1 MNDNHFTH
9 ENEGKM
15 NKQESLTFLLD
26 NVDIIQE
33 GDNKAATHGIYSI
46 DDNSS
51 KKCLTFLGKT
61 NKGTARF
68 KLHEKRFNSKKVVR
82 KI

>member
-1 MNDNHFTH
+1 MNDNDFTH

-15 NKQESLTFLLD
+15 NKQENLNFLLD
-26 NVDIIQE
+26 KVDIIRE
-33 GDNKAATHGIYSI
+33 GDNKAATDGIYSI
-46 DDNSS
+46 DKNSS
-51 KKCLTFLGKT
+51 KKSLTFLRKT
-61 NKGTARF
+61 NKGTVRF